1 MFVLGVVSVE
11 FKCPWFYAKNRDS
24 VCKLSYPSKVFT
36 PLCKFV
42 RSSVAFFLLGNSIW
56 YTKWKK
62 NWRLYLIITSRSP
75 WILINYGSGNVCVWR
90 VSNFYLGL
98 HIALTPFTK
107 LKVLKNYG
115 FRRMV
120 ANSHKKTNNTKNQPK
135 KQTRWYLRMYVI
147 YLKNKISQHSTLLF
161 VYSNYLP
168 LEYIYIIV

>member
-1 MFVLGVVSVE
+1 MFVLGVVSAE

-24 VCKLSYPSKVFT
+24 VCKLSYPSEVFT

-75 WILINYGSGNVCVWR
+75 WILINYGSGNVCEVPQICDLYPT
-90 VSNFYLGL
+90 FIFGL

-107 LKVLKNYG
+107 LKVLKNYV

-120 ANSHKKTNNTKNQPK
+120 ANSHKKTKNTKKNPK
-135 KQTRWYLRMYVI
+135 KPNALIPPNVCHLFEKQNITAI
-147 YLKNKISQHSTLLF
+147 HFTFTLL
-161 VYSNYLP
+161 
-168 LEYIYIIV
+168 